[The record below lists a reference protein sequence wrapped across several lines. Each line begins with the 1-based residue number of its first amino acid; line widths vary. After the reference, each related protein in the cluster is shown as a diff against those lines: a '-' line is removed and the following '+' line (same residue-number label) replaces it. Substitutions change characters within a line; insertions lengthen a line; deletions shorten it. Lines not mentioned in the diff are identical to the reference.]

1 MSTQAES
8 TLKIQLKKNI
18 LNALNDHP
26 LRVKDVYF
34 TFNDHTAF
42 ALKNALEDLEEE
54 KQIEF
59 TADQM
64 IKKI

>member
-1 MSTQAES
+1 MSTES
-8 TLKIQLKKNI
+8 KSTITNTTKKNI

-34 TFNDHTAF
+34 TFNNHTAF